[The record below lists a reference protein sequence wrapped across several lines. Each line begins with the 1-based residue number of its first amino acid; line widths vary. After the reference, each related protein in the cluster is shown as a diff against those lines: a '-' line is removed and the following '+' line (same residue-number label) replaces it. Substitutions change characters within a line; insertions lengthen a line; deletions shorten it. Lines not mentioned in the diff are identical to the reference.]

1 MKYDSIVGEFVA
13 DVVATDSDEGANGE
27 LDYNITHSYWFK
39 GDSNESSGSLVLT
52 PFEINAHG
60 RVVTRRLVSEY
71 NQNRFELHV
80 RAMEKS
86 PPHREVT
93 AKLNVRYVLAI

>member
-13 DVVATDSDEGANGE
+13 DVVATDSDEGLNGE